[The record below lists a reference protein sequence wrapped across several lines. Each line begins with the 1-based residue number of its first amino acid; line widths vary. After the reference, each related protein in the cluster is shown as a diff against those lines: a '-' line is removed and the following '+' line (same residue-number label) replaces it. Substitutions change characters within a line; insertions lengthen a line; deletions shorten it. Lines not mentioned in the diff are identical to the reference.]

1 MKTKVGQK
9 NEFNKCSCCSKTP
22 KRAKQVHTLALVRTH
37 EESFVQLQAKTT
49 KQDQR
54 KLTNRAKRKYL
65 STALSLS
72 LVDVVKEYQNRSN
85 DLEQFNENQAFKRS
99 YWNMYH
105 CSRKLETSNGK
116 LIGKYCKNRLC
127 VVCSAIRT
135 ANLMKKYLP
144 VIESWLDE
152 DKVYFLTFTVPNC
165 KAEHLKDTIRSMQDI
180 IKKIQQSLKKRYQRA
195 KKPPI
200 QGLRKLEC
208 TYNSLRKDFH
218 PHYHLLIKGKAAA
231 EAFMEQWMN
240 RTEHLKTSSKAQ
252 DISEA
257 NMGAGKELFKYFTK
271 VITTEKSSNGT
282 NKRLIYAEAVH
293 TIFKAIKGVRTF
305 QNFGFKLPKEDK
317 TEEQLSFELEVPQ
330 VENLEEQTYIWM
342 QGNANWFCTDTGEN
356 LSQHELSDNLKEIV
370 SNIVRVK
377 KLNPK

>member
-1 MKTKVGQK
+1 MNNIENSSGK
-9 NEFNKCSCCSKTP
+9 NSCSCCSKNSQ
-22 KRAKQVHTLALVRTH
+22 KANSLDTLAQLGTD
-37 EESFVQLQAKTT
+37 EEKFIQLQAKTT

-85 DLEQFNENQAFKRS
+85 DLEQFNENQTFKRS

-116 LIGKYCKNRLC
+116 LVGKYCKNRLC

-135 ANLMKKYLP
+135 ANLMKRYLP
-144 VIESWLDE
+144 VLQNWFDE

-180 IKKIQQSLKKRYQRA
+180 IKKIQQTLKKRYQRA
-195 KKPPI
+195 KKPTI

-218 PHYHLLIKGKAAA
+218 PHFHVLVKGKAAA
-231 EAFMEQWMN
+231 EAFMKQWMH

-257 NMGAGKELFKYFTK
+257 NMQAGKELFKYFTK
-271 VITTEKSSNGT
+271 VITTEKSNGT

-293 TIFKAIKGVRTF
+293 TIFKAIKGIRTF

-317 TEEQLSFELEVPQ
+317 VQEQLSFELEVPQ
-330 VENLEEQTYIWM
+330 GGILEEQTFIWV
-342 QGNANWFCTDTGEN
+342 QNNANWFCTDTGESASKN
-356 LSQHELSDNLKEIV
+356 KVDEGMKEIV

-377 KLNPK
+377 HLEPV